1 MSETDREPYVGRPQ
15 RRSEDAKL
23 VTGRGQYVED
33 IALPGLTHL
42 VFLRSPHA
50 HARVKALGLDAARKA
65 PGVVRVATAA
75 DLGPLRPLPFMATLP
90 GLKQAPCPYLA
101 DAVVDSTGV
110 PVAAVVAESTALARD
125 AADLIEVDYEPLP
138 PVADPERGLE
148 TGSPLAHG
156 ELGTNQA
163 FSWPLKGGDVD
174 GAFGRAAHVV
184 KVRLD
189 HNRAGCSRATTP
201 EAAS

>member
-1 MSETDREPYVGRPQ
+1 MSQTDHEPYVGRPV

-33 IALPGLTHL
+33 ITLPGLVHL

-50 HARVKALGLDAARKA
+50 RARVRALRIDAARKA

-90 GLKQAPCPYLA
+90 ALKQAPCPYLA
-101 DAVVDSTGV
+101 GAAVDSTGV
-110 PVAAVVAESTALARD
+110 PVAAVVAESAALARD
-125 AADLIEVDYEPLP
+125 AAELIEVDYEALP
-138 PVADPERGLE
+138 PVADPERRLD
-148 TGSPLAHG
+148 TGTALVHG

-174 GAFGRAAHVV
+174 RAFGRAAHVV
-184 KVRLD
+184 QVRLD
-189 HNRAGCSRATTP
+189 HNR
-201 EAAS
+201 